1 MFITLEGIDGCG
13 KSTQAAILNEKIAAS
28 TGKNVFWT
36 REPGGWAQGGLI
48 RSLLLEEDLY
58 HPLSELFLFVIDRCE
73 HVRQEIV
80 PALSRG
86 DIVVCERYSDST
98 RAYQIW
104 GRGIPEE
111 KVETLFSWCEFP
123 EPDLTLWM
131 DVPLEMAFARI
142 ESSRSSLDRI
152 ESGTKSFLERV
163 CRGYEELALRY
174 PKRIVRIDG
183 TQSLENVANQ
193 IWNSLEVFLNQ

>member
-73 HVRQEIV
+73 HE
-80 PALSRG
+80 ALHLTGVILSKYDNTAKG
-86 DIVVCERYSDST
+86 GIILAIAHHLGLPIRYVGLGEGVDDL
-98 RAYQIW
+98 R
-104 GRGIPEE
+104 RFEP
-111 KVETLFSWCEFP
+111 KLFVSA
-123 EPDLTLWM
+123 L
-131 DVPLEMAFARI
+131 
-142 ESSRSSLDRI
+142 
-152 ESGTKSFLERV
+152 LERNS
-163 CRGYEELALRY
+163 
-174 PKRIVRIDG
+174 D
-183 TQSLENVANQ
+183 EN
-193 IWNSLEVFLNQ
+193 